1 MVLTRTEDLS
11 EVRVLPRIMHT
22 GSITTTDPTLPAA
35 GTGKEGEGKEAEET
49 VEVTLGS
56 LHQADLREATHLRA
70 VVVILG
76 GILPVVTSERNL
88 LCIILSFTTGNGPN
102 TLCPPTD

>member
-56 LHQADLREATHLRA
+56 LHQADLREVTHLRA
-70 VVVILG
+70 VVVIPA
-76 GILPVVTSERNL
+76 GILPVATSERTL
-88 LCIILSFTTGNGPN
+88 LCITLRFTTGNYN
-102 TLCPPTD
+102 NSY